1 VGRALY
7 EVRPFFEKRSYMQQK
22 DVPEVLGSKG
32 VSVEVVEELSEFKG
46 EPAWLT
52 EKRLEA
58 WRTFEKMSMPTLRDE
73 AWRYTDISDVKIEDF
88 APYTPSADVSSEEDL
103 PDAVR
108 ALIREGEENSALLV
122 QHNSET
128 AYSRVDEKLL
138 QKGIVFTDLH
148 TALREHEGL
157 IKERLFGLVPMD
169 YDKFAALSAAAFS
182 GGSFL
187 YVPRGV
193 DVEVPI
199 QSYRWLDVVG
209 SIMPRTLVVVEE
221 GASVTYIDE
230 YASADGEEPAFSNGA
245 VELYVGQGAS
255 LRYVSLQNWER
266 NVLHF
271 NTIRSSTEKDA
282 TINSLV
288 VSLGSQLSRTN
299 VEAGLVASGSDSEM
313 LGLYFADSNQLLDH
327 HTLQD
332 HISPN
337 AHSDL
342 LYKGALRDES
352 LTVFS
357 GLIRVEPGAQKTDA
371 YQTNRNIILGT
382 DEAFA
387 VSLPNLEIMADDV
400 KCSHGSTTGQV
411 DETELFY
418 LMSRGIPRREAE
430 KLVVFGFFGE
440 VTSRIPLPGLKEKLD
455 RAIEGKIGL
464 GFEERVA

>member
-1 VGRALY
+1 
-7 EVRPFFEKRSYMQQK
+7 MQK
-22 DVPEVLGSKG
+22 NGVPEILKSKG
-32 VSVEVVEELSEFKG
+32 IGAEVVEALSGFKG
-46 EPAWLT
+46 EPTWLK
-52 EKRLEA
+52 EKRFEA
-58 WRTFEKMSMPTLRDE
+58 WRAFEKTPMPTLRDE
-73 AWRYTDISDVKIEDF
+73 AWRYTDISDVRIEDF
-88 APYTPSADVSSEEDL
+88 VPYAPSPDASSEQDL
-103 PDAVR
+103 PDAVQ

-122 QHNSET
+122 QHNSES
-128 AYSRVDEKLL
+128 AYTRVDEELL
-138 QKGIVFTDLH
+138 QKGVVFTDLH
-148 TALREHEGL
+148 TALIEHEDL
-157 IKERLFGLVPMD
+157 IKEKLFGLVPLD
-169 YDKFAALSAAAFS
+169 YDKFAALSAAVFS

-193 DVEVPI
+193 QVEVPI

-245 VELYVGQGAS
+245 VELYVGEGAN

-299 VEAGLVASGSDSEM
+299 VEAGLTAAGGDSEM
-313 LGLYFADSNQLLDH
+313 LGLYFADSNQVLDH

-382 DEAFA
+382 DDAFA

-418 LMSRGIPRREAE
+418 LMSRGIPRHEAE

-440 VTSRIPLPGLKEKLD
+440 VTSRVPLRGLKEKLD

>member
-1 VGRALY
+1 MKEERCHMSANG
-7 EVRPFFEKRSYMQQK
+7 
-22 DVPEVLGSKG
+22 VPEVLGRTGIG
-32 VSVEVVEELSEFKG
+32 VEAVKALSAFKEEPS
-46 EPAWLT
+46 WLT

-58 WRTFEKMSMPTLRDE
+58 LRTFEELPMPTLRDE
-73 AWRYTDISDVKIEDF
+73 EWRYTDVSDIDLQEFVPY
-88 APYTPSADVSSEEDL
+88 APSPDVESESDL
-103 PDAVR
+103 PDAVQR
-108 ALIREGEENSALLV
+108 LIGEGEENSALLV

-128 AYSRVDEKLL
+128 TYSRIDEELER
-138 QKGIVFTDLH
+138 KGVVFTDLH
-148 TALREHEGL
+148 SALKTHGDL
-157 IKERLFGLVPMD
+157 LKERLFELVPAG

-193 DVEVPI
+193 QVEVPI
-199 QSYRWLDVVG
+199 QSYRWLDAAG
-209 SIMPRTLVVVEE
+209 SIMPRTLAVVEE
-221 GASVTYIDE
+221 GASLTYIDE
-230 YASADGEEPAFSNGA
+230 YASAEGEDLALSNGA
-245 VELYVGQGAS
+245 VELFVGEGANV
-255 LRYVSLQNWER
+255 RYVSLQNWAR
-266 NVLHF
+266 NVVHF
-271 NTIRSSTEKDA
+271 NTIRSKTGKDA

-288 VSLGSQLSRTN
+288 VSFGANLARTN
-299 VEAGLVASGSDSEM
+299 VEAGLSAPGSDSEM
-313 LGLYFADSNQLLDH
+313 LGIYFADEDQLIDH

-332 HISPN
+332 HLAPN

-352 LTVFS
+352 LTVFK

-371 YQTNRNIILGT
+371 YQTNRNLILGT
-382 DEAFA
+382 DEAMA

-411 DETELFY
+411 DETDLFY
-418 LMSRGIPRREAE
+418 LMSRGIPRVEAE

-440 VTSRIPLPGLKEKLD
+440 VTSRIPLKGLKEKLD

>member
-1 VGRALY
+1 MSANV
-7 EVRPFFEKRSYMQQK
+7 
-22 DVPEVLGSKG
+22 VPEVLKGSRM
-32 VSVEVVEELSEFKG
+32 SEETVEALSSFKD
-46 EPAWLT
+46 EPGWLT
-52 EKRLEA
+52 EKRLGA
-58 WRTFEKMSMPTLRDE
+58 WRAFEALPMPTLRDE
-73 AWRYTDISDVKIEDF
+73 AWRYTDISDVSPEDF
-88 APYTPSADVSSEEDL
+88 SSYLPSPDVSSEDDL
-103 PDAVR
+103 PEAVQK
-108 ALIREGEENSALLV
+108 LIGEGEENSALLV
-122 QHNSET
+122 QHNSDT
-128 AYSRVDEKLL
+128 TFQRMDDEL
-138 QKGIVFTDLH
+138 QNKGVVFTDLH
-148 TALREHEGL
+148 TALREYEDL
-157 IKERLFGLVPMD
+157 IKERLFKLVPED
-169 YDKFAALSAAAFS
+169 YDKFSALSAALFA

-199 QSYRWLDVVG
+199 QSYRWLDVTG
-209 SIMPRTLVVVEE
+209 SIMPRTLVVVED

-230 YASADGEEPAFSNGA
+230 YASTDGEDLAFSNGA
-245 VELYVGQGAS
+245 VELYVGEGAN

-271 NTIRSSTEKDA
+271 NTIRSKTEKDA
-282 TINSLV
+282 TINGLV
-288 VSLGSQLSRTN
+288 VSFGSQLSRTN
-299 VEAGLVASGSDSEM
+299 VEAGLSAAGSDSEM
-313 LGLYFADSNQLLDH
+313 LGLYFADSNQVLDH

-332 HISPN
+332 HVSPN

-352 LTVFS
+352 IAVFS

-371 YQTNRNIILGT
+371 YQTNRNLILGT
-382 DEAFA
+382 DDAFA

-440 VTSRIPLPGLKEKLD
+440 VTGRVPLGGLKEKLD

>member
-1 VGRALY
+1 MSANG
-7 EVRPFFEKRSYMQQK
+7 
-22 DVPEVLGSKG
+22 VPEVLRRKG
-32 VSVEVVEELSEFKG
+32 MSEGTVKALSSLKG
-46 EPAWLT
+46 EPNWLT

-58 WRTFEKMSMPTLRDE
+58 WQGFESLPMPTLRDE
-73 AWRYTDISDVKIEDF
+73 AWRYTDISDVRIEDF
-88 APYTPSADVSSEEDL
+88 LPYASSPDVKSEEDL

-108 ALIREGEENSALLV
+108 RLIREGEENSALLV

-128 AYSRVDEKLL
+128 TFSRVDEELAR
-138 QKGIVFTDLH
+138 KGVVFTDLH
-148 TALREHEGL
+148 TALADREEL
-157 IKERLFGLVPMD
+157 VREKLFGLVPGD
-169 YDKFAALSAAAFS
+169 YDKFAALSAAAFA

-187 YVPRGV
+187 YVPRGMV
-193 DVEVPI
+193 VEVPI

-209 SIMPRTLVVVEE
+209 SIMPRTLVIVEE
-221 GASVTYIDE
+221 GASVAYIDE
-230 YASADGEEPAFSNGA
+230 YASADGEDPAFSNGA
-245 VELYVGQGAS
+245 VELYVGEGAT

-271 NTIRSSTEKDA
+271 NTIRSQTEKDA
-282 TINSLV
+282 TIRSLV
-288 VSLGSQLSRTN
+288 VSFGSQLSRTN
-299 VEAGLVASGSDSEM
+299 IEAGLSASGGDSEM
-313 LGLYFADSNQLLDH
+313 LGLYFADQNQVLDH

-332 HISPN
+332 HIAPN

-352 LTVFS
+352 IAVFS

-371 YQTNRNIILGT
+371 YQTNRNLILGT
-382 DEAFA
+382 DDAFA

-411 DETELFY
+411 DETDLFY

-440 VTSRIPLPGLKEKLD
+440 ITSRIPLKGLKEKLD
-455 RAIEGKIGL
+455 RAIESKIGL

>member
-1 VGRALY
+1 
-7 EVRPFFEKRSYMQQK
+7 MQQK
-22 DVPEVLGSKG
+22 EAPGILRNKG
-32 VSVEVVEELSEFKG
+32 ISAEAVEALSAFKG
-46 EPAWLT
+46 EPEWLR
-52 EKRLEA
+52 EKRLQA
-58 WRTFEKMSMPTLRDE
+58 WRAFERIPMPTLRDE
-73 AWRYTDISDVKIEDF
+73 AWRYTDISDVVIEDF
-88 APYTPSADVSSEEDL
+88 IPYAPSPEVSSEGDL
-103 PDAVR
+103 PEAVQR
-108 ALIREGEENSALLV
+108 LIAEGEENSALMV

-128 AYSRVDEKLL
+128 AYSRMAEELER
-138 QKGIVFTDLH
+138 KGVVFTDLH
-148 TALREHEGL
+148 TALREHEDL
-157 IKERLFGLVPMD
+157 IRDRLFGLVPED

-199 QSYRWLDVVG
+199 QSYRWLDVIG
-209 SIMPRTLVVVEE
+209 SIMPRTLVVVGEN
-221 GASVTYIDE
+221 ASVTYIDE
-230 YASADGEEPAFSNGA
+230 YASADGEDPAFSNGA

-271 NTIRSSTEKDA
+271 NTIRSETEKDA

-299 VEAGLVASGSDSEM
+299 VEAGLTAPGSDSEM
-313 LGLYFADSNQLLDH
+313 LGLYFADSNQVLDH

-332 HISPN
+332 HISHT

-352 LTVFS
+352 ATVFS

-382 DEAFA
+382 DDAFA

-418 LMSRGIPRREAE
+418 LMSRGIPRHEAE

-440 VTSRIPLPGLKEKLD
+440 VTSRVPLKGLKEKLD

-464 GFEERVA
+464 GFGERAA

>member
-1 VGRALY
+1 
-7 EVRPFFEKRSYMQQK
+7 MQQK
-22 DVPEVLGSKG
+22 EAPGILRNKG
-32 VSVEVVEELSEFKG
+32 ISAEVVEALSAFKG
-46 EPAWLT
+46 EPEWLR
-52 EKRLEA
+52 EKRLQA
-58 WRTFEKMSMPTLRDE
+58 WRTFESLPMPTLRDE
-73 AWRYTDISDVKIEDF
+73 AWRYTDISDVVIEDF
-88 APYTPSADVSSEEDL
+88 IPYAPSPEVSSEGDL
-103 PDAVR
+103 PEAVQR
-108 ALIREGEENSALLV
+108 LIAEGEENSALMV

-128 AYSRVDEKLL
+128 AYSRMDEELER
-138 QKGIVFTDLH
+138 KGVVFTDLH
-148 TALREHEGL
+148 TALREHEDL
-157 IKERLFGLVPMD
+157 VKDRLFGLVPED

-221 GASVTYIDE
+221 NASVTYIDE
-230 YASADGEEPAFSNGA
+230 YASADGEDPAFSNGA

-271 NTIRSSTEKDA
+271 NTIRSETEKDA

-299 VEAGLVASGSDSEM
+299 VEAGLTAPGSDSEM
-313 LGLYFADSNQLLDH
+313 LGLYFADSNQVLDH

-332 HISPN
+332 HISHT

-352 LTVFS
+352 VTVFS

-382 DEAFA
+382 DDAFA

-418 LMSRGIPRREAE
+418 LMSRGIPRHEAE

-440 VTSRIPLPGLKEKLD
+440 VTSRVPLKGLKEKLD

-464 GFEERVA
+464 GFGERAA

>member
-1 VGRALY
+1 MSTNG
-7 EVRPFFEKRSYMQQK
+7 
-22 DVPEVLGSKG
+22 VPEVLKSRG
-32 VSVEVVEELSEFKG
+32 VSVETVKALSAFKD

-52 EKRLEA
+52 EKRLKA
-58 WRTFEKMSMPTLRDE
+58 WRTFEQTPMPTLRDE
-73 AWRYTDISDVKIEDF
+73 AWRYTDISDVRFEDF
-88 APYTPSADVSSEEDL
+88 VPYAPSPDVASEGDL
-103 PDAVR
+103 PAAVQR
-108 ALIREGEENSALLV
+108 LIKEGEENSALLV

-128 AYSRVDEKLL
+128 TFIRVDEELSR
-138 QKGIVFTDLH
+138 KGVVFTDLH
-148 TALREHEGL
+148 TALREHEDL
-157 IKERLFGLVPMD
+157 VKERLFGLVPEG

-199 QSYRWLDVVG
+199 QSYRWLDVTG

-221 GASVTYIDE
+221 RATVTYIDE

-245 VELYVGQGAS
+245 VELYVGEGAS

-271 NTIRSSTEKDA
+271 NTIRSQTEKDA
-282 TINSLV
+282 TIRSLV
-288 VSLGSQLSRTN
+288 VSFGSQLSRTN
-299 VEAGLVASGSDSEM
+299 VEAGLSAAGGDSEM
-313 LGLYFADSNQLLDH
+313 LGLYFADQNQVLDH

-332 HISPN
+332 HIAPN

-352 LTVFS
+352 IAVFS

-371 YQTNRNIILGT
+371 YQTNRNLILGT
-382 DEAFA
+382 DDAFA

-411 DETELFY
+411 DETDLFY

-440 VTSRIPLPGLKEKLD
+440 VTSRIPLRGLKEKLD

>member
-1 VGRALY
+1 MSARG
-7 EVRPFFEKRSYMQQK
+7 
-22 DVPEVLGSKG
+22 VPEVLKSKG
-32 VSVEVVEELSEFKG
+32 ISEETVKALSSLKS
-46 EPAWLT
+46 EPGWLA

-58 WRTFEKMSMPTLRDE
+58 WRSFESLPMPTLRDE
-73 AWRYTDISDVKIEDF
+73 AWRYTDVSDVRIEDF
-88 APYTPSADVSSEEDL
+88 LPYSPSPDVESEDDL
-103 PDAVR
+103 PEAVR
-108 ALIREGEENSALLV
+108 RLIQEGEENSALLV

-128 AYSRVDEKLL
+128 TYSRVDEDLAS
-138 QKGIVFTDLH
+138 KGVVFTDLH
-148 TALREHEGL
+148 TALAEHEDL
-157 IKERLFGLVPMD
+157 VKEKLFGLVPGD
-169 YDKFAALSAAAFS
+169 YDKFAALSAAAFA

-193 DVEVPI
+193 DVEIPI
-199 QSYRWLDVVG
+199 QSYRWLDVDG
-209 SIMPRTLVVVEE
+209 SIMPRTLVIVEE
-221 GASVTYIDE
+221 GASVAYIDE
-230 YASADGEEPAFSNGA
+230 YASADGEDPAFSNGA
-245 VELYVGQGAS
+245 VELYVGEGS
-255 LRYVSLQNWER
+255 NLRYVSLQNWER

-271 NTIRSSTEKDA
+271 NTIRSQTEKDA
-282 TINSLV
+282 TVRSLV
-288 VSLGSQLSRTN
+288 VSFGSQLSRTN
-299 VEAGLVASGSDSEM
+299 VEAGLSASGGDSEM
-313 LGLYFADSNQLLDH
+313 LGLYFADQNQVLDH

-332 HISPN
+332 HIAPN

-352 LTVFS
+352 MAVFS

-371 YQTNRNIILGT
+371 YQTNRNLILGT
-382 DEAFA
+382 DDAFA

-411 DETELFY
+411 DETDLFY

-440 VTSRIPLPGLKEKLD
+440 ITSRIPLKGLKEKLD

>member
-1 VGRALY
+1 
-7 EVRPFFEKRSYMQQK
+7 MQQK
-22 DVPEVLGSKG
+22 EVPEILRSKG
-32 VSVEVVEELSEFKG
+32 ISAEVVEALSNLNN
-46 EPAWLT
+46 EPAWLA

-58 WRTFEKMSMPTLRDE
+58 WRTFENTLMPTLRDE
-73 AWRYTDISDVKIEDF
+73 AWRYTDISDVSIEDF
-88 APYTPSADVSSEEDL
+88 LPYAPSPDVSSEGDL
-103 PDAVR
+103 PEAVQM
-108 ALIREGEENSALLV
+108 LIREGEENSALIV

-128 AYSRVDEKLL
+128 AYSRIDEELTR
-138 QKGIVFTDLH
+138 KGVVFTDLH
-148 TALREHEGL
+148 TALEEHEDL
-157 IKERLFGLVPMD
+157 VREYLFGLVPED

-199 QSYRWLDVVG
+199 QSYRWLDVIG
-209 SIMPRTLVVVEE
+209 SIMPRTLVVVAE

-245 VELYVGQGAS
+245 VELYVGEGAN

-299 VEAGLVASGSDSEM
+299 VEAGLTAAGSDSEM
-313 LGLYFADSNQLLDH
+313 LGLYFADTEQVLDH

-332 HISPN
+332 HIAPN

-352 LTVFS
+352 LAVFS

-371 YQTNRNIILGT
+371 YQTNRNLILGT
-382 DEAFA
+382 DDAMA
-387 VSLPNLEIMADDV
+387 VSLPRLEIQADDV

-430 KLVVFGFFGE
+430 KLVVYGFFGE
-440 VTSRIPLPGLKEKLD
+440 VTSRIPLRGLKEKLD
-455 RAIEGKIGL
+455 QAIEGKIGL
-464 GFEERVA
+464 GFEERAA

>member
-1 VGRALY
+1 
-7 EVRPFFEKRSYMQQK
+7 MQK
-22 DVPEVLGSKG
+22 NGVPEVLKNKG
-32 VSVEVVEELSEFKG
+32 ISAEVVETLSRFKN
-46 EPAWLT
+46 EPAWFT

-58 WRTFEKMSMPTLRDE
+58 WRSFEQMPMPTLRDE

-88 APYTPSADVSSEEDL
+88 APYAPSPDVVDEGDL
-103 PDAVR
+103 PVAVQM
-108 ALIREGEENSALLV
+108 LINEGEENSALV
-122 QHNSET
+122 VHHNSEMT
-128 AYSRVDEKLL
+128 YSRVDEELEA
-138 QKGIVFTDLH
+138 KGVVFADLH
-148 TALREHEGL
+148 TALAEHEEL
-157 IKERLFGLVPMD
+157 VKEKLFGLVPAG

-193 DVEVPI
+193 DVEMPV
-199 QSYRWLDVVG
+199 QSYHWLDVLG
-209 SIMPRTLVVVEE
+209 SIMPRTLVIVEE

-245 VELYVGQGAS
+245 VELYAAQGAS
-255 LRYVSLQNWER
+255 LRYVSLQNWGR

-282 TINSLV
+282 TIRSLV

-299 VEAGLVASGSDSEM
+299 VEAGLLATGSDSEM
-313 LGLYFADSNQLLDH
+313 LGLYFADSSQVLDH

-411 DETELFY
+411 DETDLFY

-440 VTSRIPLPGLKEKLD
+440 VTSRIPLRGLKEKLD

>member
-1 VGRALY
+1 
-7 EVRPFFEKRSYMQQK
+7 MQQK
-22 DVPEVLGSKG
+22 EVPEVLRSKG
-32 VSVEVVEELSEFKG
+32 INTEVVEALSDFKR
-46 EPAWLT
+46 EPRWLK
-52 EKRLEA
+52 EKRLHA
-58 WRTFEKMSMPTLRDE
+58 WRTFERMSMPTLRDE
-73 AWRYTDISDVKIEDF
+73 AWRYTDISDVSIEDF
-88 APYTPSADVSSEEDL
+88 ALYTPSPDVTSEGDL
-103 PDAVR
+103 PEAVQT
-108 ALIREGEENSALLV
+108 LIREGEENSALLV

-128 AYSRVDEKLL
+128 TYSRVDEELARR
-138 QKGIVFTDLH
+138 GVVFTDLH
-148 TALREHEGL
+148 TALEEHEDL
-157 IKERLFGLVPMD
+157 VREYLFGLVPED

-230 YASADGEEPAFSNGA
+230 YASADDEDPAFSNGA
-245 VELYVGQGAS
+245 VELYVGEGAN

-271 NTIRSSTEKDA
+271 NTIRSFTEKDA

-299 VEAGLVASGSDSEM
+299 VEAGLTASGSDSEM
-313 LGLYFADSNQLLDH
+313 LGLYFADTEQVLDH

-332 HISPN
+332 HIAPN

-352 LTVFS
+352 LAIFS

-371 YQTNRNIILGT
+371 YQTNRNLILGT
-382 DEAFA
+382 DDAFA
-387 VSLPNLEIMADDV
+387 VSLPRLEIQADDV
-400 KCSHGSTTGQV
+400 RCSHGSTTGQV
-411 DETELFY
+411 DEVELFY

-430 KLVVFGFFGE
+430 KLVVYGFFGE
-440 VTSRIPLPGLKEKLD
+440 VTSRIPLRGLKEKLD

-464 GFEERVA
+464 GFEERAA

>member
-1 VGRALY
+1 
-7 EVRPFFEKRSYMQQK
+7 MQQK
-22 DVPEVLGSKG
+22 EVPVILRSKG
-32 VSVEVVEELSEFKG
+32 ISAEVVEALSDFKN
-46 EPAWLT
+46 EPDWLK
-52 EKRLEA
+52 EKRLGA
-58 WRTFEKMSMPTLRDE
+58 WRMFESMPMPTLRDE
-73 AWRYTDISDVKIEDF
+73 AWRYTDISDVSIEDF
-88 APYTPSADVSSEEDL
+88 TPYASSPEANSEEDL
-103 PDAVR
+103 PEAVQT
-108 ALIREGEENSALLV
+108 LIREGEENSALLV

-128 AYSRVDEKLL
+128 AFSRVDEELARR
-138 QKGIVFTDLH
+138 GVVFTDLH
-148 TALREHEGL
+148 TALEEHEDLVREH
-157 IKERLFGLVPMD
+157 LFGLVPED

-230 YASADGEEPAFSNGA
+230 YASADDEDPAFSNGA
-245 VELYVGQGAS
+245 VELYVGEGAN

-299 VEAGLVASGSDSEM
+299 VEAGLTAAGGDSEM
-313 LGLYFADSNQLLDH
+313 LGLYFADMEQVLDH

-332 HISPN
+332 HIAPN

-352 LTVFS
+352 LAVFS

-371 YQTNRNIILGT
+371 YQTNRNLILGT
-382 DEAFA
+382 DEAMA

-400 KCSHGSTTGQV
+400 RCSHGSTTGQV
-411 DETELFY
+411 DEVELFY

-430 KLVVFGFFGE
+430 KLVVYGFFGE
-440 VTSRIPLPGLKEKLD
+440 VTSRIPLRGLKEKLD
-455 RAIEGKIGL
+455 RAIEGKIGF
-464 GFEERVA
+464 GFEERAA

>member
-1 VGRALY
+1 M
-7 EVRPFFEKRSYMQQK
+7 STNN
-22 DVPEVLGSKG
+22 VPEILRSKG
-32 VSVEVVEELSEFKG
+32 ISAETVKALSSFKN
-46 EPAWLT
+46 EPGWLT
-52 EKRLEA
+52 EKRLDA
-58 WRTFEKMSMPTLRDE
+58 WGFFEKIPMPTLRDE
-73 AWRYTDISDVKIEDF
+73 AWRYTDISDVRVENF
-88 APYTPSADVSSEEDL
+88 MPYTPSPDVTSEEDL
-103 PDAVR
+103 PEPVQT
-108 ALIREGEENSALLV
+108 LIKEGEE
-122 QHNSET
+122 H
-128 AYSRVDEKLL
+128 SR
-138 QKGIVFTDLH
+138 KGVILTDLH
-148 TALREHEGL
+148 TALEEHEDL
-157 IKERLFGLVPMD
+157 VKEKLFGLVPLD
-169 YDKFAALSAAAFS
+169 YDKFAALNAAAVS

-199 QSYRWLDVVG
+199 QSYHWLDVAG
-209 SIMPRTLVVVEE
+209 SVMPRTLVVVEE

-230 YASADGEEPAFSNGA
+230 YASA
-245 VELYVGQGAS
+245 
-255 LRYVSLQNWER
+255 QNWER

-271 NTIRSSTEKDA
+271 NTIRSSTGKDA
-282 TINSLV
+282 TVNSLV

-299 VEAGLVASGSDSEM
+299 VEAGLVAEGSDSEM
-313 LGLYFADSNQLLDH
+313 LGMYFADSDQVLDH

-352 LTVFS
+352 LAVFS

-371 YQTNRNIILGT
+371 YQTNRNLILGT
-382 DEAFA
+382 DEAMA

-411 DETELFY
+411 DDVELFY
-418 LMSRGIPRREAE
+418 LMSRGIPRKEAE

-440 VTSRIPLPGLKEKLD
+440 VTSRVPFKGLKQKLD

>member
-1 VGRALY
+1 
-7 EVRPFFEKRSYMQQK
+7 MQK
-22 DVPEVLGSKG
+22 NGVPEILKSKG
-32 VSVEVVEELSEFKG
+32 IGADVVEALSGFKG
-46 EPAWLT
+46 EPAWLK

-58 WRTFEKMSMPTLRDE
+58 WRAFEKTPMPTLRDE
-73 AWRYTDISDVKIEDF
+73 AWRYTDISDVRIEDF
-88 APYTPSADVSSEEDL
+88 VPYAPSPDASSEQDL
-103 PDAVR
+103 PDAVQ

-122 QHNSET
+122 QHNSES
-128 AYSRVDEKLL
+128 AYTRVDEELL
-138 QKGIVFTDLH
+138 QKGVVFTDLH
-148 TALREHEGL
+148 TALIEHEDL
-157 IKERLFGLVPMD
+157 IKEKLFGLVPLD
-169 YDKFAALSAAAFS
+169 YDKFAALSAAVFS

-193 DVEVPI
+193 QVEVPI

-245 VELYVGQGAS
+245 VELYVGEGAN

-299 VEAGLVASGSDSEM
+299 VEAGLTAAGGDSEM
-313 LGLYFADSNQLLDH
+313 LGLYFADSNQVIDH

-382 DEAFA
+382 DDAFA

-418 LMSRGIPRREAE
+418 LMSRGIPRHEAE

-440 VTSRIPLPGLKEKLD
+440 VTSRVPLWGLKEKLD

>member
-1 VGRALY
+1 
-7 EVRPFFEKRSYMQQK
+7 MQQK
-22 DVPEVLGSKG
+22 EAPGILRNKG
-32 VSVEVVEELSEFKG
+32 ISAEVVEALSAFKG
-46 EPAWLT
+46 EPGWLT
-52 EKRLEA
+52 EKRLQA
-58 WRTFEKMSMPTLRDE
+58 WRTFENLPMPTLRDE
-73 AWRYTDISDVKIEDF
+73 AWRYTDISDVVIEDF
-88 APYTPSADVSSEEDL
+88 IPYASSPVVSSEGDL
-103 PDAVR
+103 PQAVQG
-108 ALIREGEENSALLV
+108 LIAEGEENSALVV

-128 AYSRVDEKLL
+128 AYSRMDEELER
-138 QKGIVFTDLH
+138 KGVVFTDLH
-148 TALREHEGL
+148 TALREHEDL
-157 IKERLFGLVPMD
+157 VKDRLFGLVPED

-187 YVPRGV
+187 YVPCGV

-221 GASVTYIDE
+221 NASVTYIDE
-230 YASADGEEPAFSNGA
+230 YASASEAGEDPAFSNGA

-271 NTIRSSTEKDA
+271 NTIRSETEKDA

-299 VEAGLVASGSDSEM
+299 VEAGLTAPGSDSEM
-313 LGLYFADSNQLLDH
+313 LGLYFADSNQVLDH

-332 HISPN
+332 HISHT

-352 LTVFS
+352 VTVFS

-371 YQTNRNIILGT
+371 YQTNRNLILGT
-382 DEAFA
+382 DDAFA

-418 LMSRGIPRREAE
+418 LMSRGIPRHEAE

-440 VTSRIPLPGLKEKLD
+440 VTSRVPLKGLKEKLD

-464 GFEERVA
+464 GFGERAA

>member
-1 VGRALY
+1 
-7 EVRPFFEKRSYMQQK
+7 MQQK
-22 DVPEVLGSKG
+22 EVPEILRSKG
-32 VSVEVVEELSEFKG
+32 ISAEVVEALSDFKN
-46 EPAWLT
+46 EPDWLK
-52 EKRLEA
+52 EKRLGA
-58 WRTFEKMSMPTLRDE
+58 WRMFESMPMPTLRDE
-73 AWRYTDISDVKIEDF
+73 AWRYTDISDVSIEDF
-88 APYTPSADVSSEEDL
+88 TPYASSPEANSEEDL
-103 PDAVR
+103 PEAVQT
-108 ALIREGEENSALLV
+108 LIREGEENSALLV

-128 AYSRVDEKLL
+128 AFSRVDEELARR
-138 QKGIVFTDLH
+138 GVVFTDLH
-148 TALREHEGL
+148 TALEEHEDLVREH
-157 IKERLFGLVPMD
+157 LFGLVSED

-230 YASADGEEPAFSNGA
+230 YASADDEDPAFSNGA
-245 VELYVGQGAS
+245 VELYVGEGAN

-299 VEAGLVASGSDSEM
+299 VEAGLTAAGGDSEM
-313 LGLYFADSNQLLDH
+313 LGLYFADMEQVLDH

-332 HISPN
+332 HIAPN

-352 LTVFS
+352 LAVFS

-371 YQTNRNIILGT
+371 YQTNRNLILGT
-382 DEAFA
+382 DEAMA

-400 KCSHGSTTGQV
+400 RCSHGSTTGQV
-411 DETELFY
+411 DEVELFY

-430 KLVVFGFFGE
+430 KLVVYGFFGE
-440 VTSRIPLPGLKEKLD
+440 VTSRIPLRGLKEKLD

-464 GFEERVA
+464 GFEERAA

>member
-1 VGRALY
+1 MSAKG
-7 EVRPFFEKRSYMQQK
+7 
-22 DVPEVLGSKG
+22 VPEVLKSKG
-32 VSVEVVEELSEFKG
+32 ISEETVKALSSLKS
-46 EPAWLT
+46 EPGWLA

-58 WRTFEKMSMPTLRDE
+58 WRSFESLPMPTLRDE
-73 AWRYTDISDVKIEDF
+73 AWRYTDISDVRIEDF
-88 APYTPSADVSSEEDL
+88 LPYSPSPDVESEDDL
-103 PDAVR
+103 PEAVR
-108 ALIREGEENSALLV
+108 RLIREGEENSALLV

-128 AYSRVDEKLL
+128 TYSRVDEDLTS
-138 QKGIVFTDLH
+138 KGVVFTDLH
-148 TALREHEGL
+148 TALAEHEDL
-157 IKERLFGLVPMD
+157 VKEKLFGLVPGD
-169 YDKFAALSAAAFS
+169 YDKFAALSAAAFA

-193 DVEVPI
+193 DVEIPI

-209 SIMPRTLVVVEE
+209 SIMPRTLVIVEE
-221 GASVTYIDE
+221 GASVAYIDE
-230 YASADGEEPAFSNGA
+230 YASADGEDPAFSNGA
-245 VELYVGQGAS
+245 VELYVGEGS
-255 LRYVSLQNWER
+255 NLRYVSLQNWER

-271 NTIRSSTEKDA
+271 NTIRSQTEKDA
-282 TINSLV
+282 TVRSLV
-288 VSLGSQLSRTN
+288 VSFGSQLSRTN
-299 VEAGLVASGSDSEM
+299 VEAGLSASGGDSEM
-313 LGLYFADSNQLLDH
+313 LGLYFADQNQVLDH

-332 HISPN
+332 HIAPN

-352 LTVFS
+352 MAVFS

-371 YQTNRNIILGT
+371 YQTNRNLILGT
-382 DEAFA
+382 DDAFA

-411 DETELFY
+411 DETDLFY

-440 VTSRIPLPGLKEKLD
+440 ITSRIPLKGLKEKLD

>member
-1 VGRALY
+1 
-7 EVRPFFEKRSYMQQK
+7 MQK
-22 DVPEVLGSKG
+22 NGVPEILKSKG
-32 VSVEVVEELSEFKG
+32 IGAEVVEALSGFKG
-46 EPAWLT
+46 EPAWLK

-58 WRTFEKMSMPTLRDE
+58 WRAFEKTPMPTLRDE
-73 AWRYTDISDVKIEDF
+73 AWRYTDISDVRIEDF
-88 APYTPSADVSSEEDL
+88 VPYAPSPDASSEQDL
-103 PDAVR
+103 PDGVR

-122 QHNSET
+122 QHNSEST
-128 AYSRVDEKLL
+128 YTRVDEELL
-138 QKGIVFTDLH
+138 QKGVVFTDLH
-148 TALREHEGL
+148 TALLEHEDL
-157 IKERLFGLVPMD
+157 IKEKLFGLVPLD
-169 YDKFAALSAAAFS
+169 YDKFAALSAAVFS

-193 DVEVPI
+193 QVEVPI

-245 VELYVGQGAS
+245 VELYVGEGAN

-299 VEAGLVASGSDSEM
+299 VEAGLTAAGGDSEM
-313 LGLYFADSNQLLDH
+313 LGLYFADSNQVIDH

-352 LTVFS
+352 LTIFS

-382 DEAFA
+382 DDAFA

-418 LMSRGIPRREAE
+418 LMSRGIPRHEAE

-440 VTSRIPLPGLKEKLD
+440 VTSRVPLRGLKEKLD

>member
-1 VGRALY
+1 MSANG
-7 EVRPFFEKRSYMQQK
+7 
-22 DVPEVLGSKG
+22 VPEVLRSKG
-32 VSVEVVEELSEFKG
+32 MSEGTVKALSSLKG
-46 EPAWLT
+46 EPNWLT

-58 WRTFEKMSMPTLRDE
+58 WRGFESLPMPTLRDE
-73 AWRYTDISDVKIEDF
+73 AWRYTDISDVRIEDF
-88 APYTPSADVSSEEDL
+88 LPYASSPDVKSEEDL

-108 ALIREGEENSALLV
+108 RLIREGEENSALLV

-128 AYSRVDEKLL
+128 TFSRVDEELAR
-138 QKGIVFTDLH
+138 KGVIFTDLH
-148 TALREHEGL
+148 TALADHEEL
-157 IKERLFGLVPMD
+157 VKEKLFGLVPGD
-169 YDKFAALSAAAFS
+169 YDKFAALSAAAFA

-193 DVEVPI
+193 AVEVPI

-209 SIMPRTLVVVEE
+209 SIMPRTLVIVEE
-221 GASVTYIDE
+221 GASVAYIDE
-230 YASADGEEPAFSNGA
+230 YASADGEDPAFSNGA
-245 VELYVGQGAS
+245 VELYVGEGAS

-271 NTIRSSTEKDA
+271 NTIRSQTEKDA

-288 VSLGSQLSRTN
+288 VSFGSQLSRTN
-299 VEAGLVASGSDSEM
+299 VEAGLSAAGGDSEM
-313 LGLYFADSNQLLDH
+313 LGLYFADQNQVLDH

-332 HISPN
+332 HLAPN

-342 LYKGALRDES
+342 VYKGALRDES
-352 LTVFS
+352 MAVFS

-371 YQTNRNIILGT
+371 YQTNRNLILGT
-382 DEAFA
+382 DDAMA

-411 DETELFY
+411 DATDLFY
-418 LMSRGIPRREAE
+418 LMSRGIPRPEAE

-440 VTSRIPLPGLKEKLD
+440 VTSRIPLKGLKEKLD

>member
-1 VGRALY
+1 MSANG
-7 EVRPFFEKRSYMQQK
+7 
-22 DVPEVLGSKG
+22 VPEVLRSKG
-32 VSVEVVEELSEFKG
+32 MSEGTVKALSSLKG
-46 EPAWLT
+46 EPNWLT
-52 EKRLEA
+52 EERLEA
-58 WRTFEKMSMPTLRDE
+58 WRGFESLPMPTLRDE
-73 AWRYTDISDVKIEDF
+73 AWRYTDISDVRIEDF
-88 APYTPSADVSSEEDL
+88 LPYASSPDVKSEEDL

-108 ALIREGEENSALLV
+108 RLIREGEENSALLV

-128 AYSRVDEKLL
+128 TFSRVDEELAR
-138 QKGIVFTDLH
+138 KGVIFTDLH
-148 TALREHEGL
+148 TALADHEEL
-157 IKERLFGLVPMD
+157 VKEKLFGLVPGD
-169 YDKFAALSAAAFS
+169 YDKFAALSAAAFA

-193 DVEVPI
+193 AVEVPI

-209 SIMPRTLVVVEE
+209 SIMPRTLVIVEE
-221 GASVTYIDE
+221 GASVAYIDE
-230 YASADGEEPAFSNGA
+230 YASADGEDPAFSNGA
-245 VELYVGQGAS
+245 VELYVGEGAS

-271 NTIRSSTEKDA
+271 NTIRSQTEKDA
-282 TINSLV
+282 TIRSLV
-288 VSLGSQLSRTN
+288 VSFGSQLSRTN
-299 VEAGLVASGSDSEM
+299 IEAGLSASGGDSEM
-313 LGLYFADSNQLLDH
+313 LGLYFADQNQVLDH

-332 HISPN
+332 HIAPN

-352 LTVFS
+352 IAVFS

-371 YQTNRNIILGT
+371 YQTNRNLILGT
-382 DEAFA
+382 DDAFA

-411 DETELFY
+411 DETDLFY

-440 VTSRIPLPGLKEKLD
+440 ITSRIPLKGLKEKLD

>member
-1 VGRALY
+1 
-7 EVRPFFEKRSYMQQK
+7 MQQK
-22 DVPEVLGSKG
+22 EAPEILRNKG
-32 VSVEVVEELSEFKG
+32 ISAEVVEALSRFKG
-46 EPAWLT
+46 EPEWLK
-52 EKRLEA
+52 EKRFDA
-58 WRTFEKMSMPTLRDE
+58 WRTFEELPMPTLRDE
-73 AWRYTDISDVKIEDF
+73 AWRYTDISDVTLEDF
-88 APYTPSADVSSEEDL
+88 LPYAPSPDVASEGDL
-103 PDAVR
+103 PEAVQR
-108 ALIREGEENSALLV
+108 LIDEGEKNSALLV

-128 AYSRVDEKLL
+128 TYSRMDEELSR
-138 QKGIVFTDLH
+138 KGVVFTDLH
-148 TALREHEGL
+148 TALQEHEE
-157 IKERLFGLVPMD
+157 IVREKLFGLVPEG
-169 YDKFAALSAAAFS
+169 YDKFAALNAAAFS
-182 GGSFL
+182 GGSLL

-193 DVEVPI
+193 AVEVPI
-199 QSYRWLDVVG
+199 QSYRWLDIVG

-230 YASADGEEPAFSNGA
+230 YASADGEDPAFSNGA
-245 VELYVGQGAS
+245 VELYVGEGAN

-271 NTIRSSTEKDA
+271 NTIRSSTGKDA
-282 TINSLV
+282 TVNSLV

-299 VEAGLVASGSDSEM
+299 VEAGLTAPGGDSEM
-313 LGLYFADSNQLLDH
+313 LGLYFADSNQVLDH

-332 HISPN
+332 HISHN

-352 LTVFS
+352 ITVFS

-382 DEAFA
+382 DDAFA
-387 VSLPNLEIMADDV
+387 VSLPKLEIMADDV

-440 VTSRIPLPGLKEKLD
+440 VTSRIPLRGLKEKLD

>member
-1 VGRALY
+1 MSANG
-7 EVRPFFEKRSYMQQK
+7 
-22 DVPEVLGSKG
+22 VPEVLRSKG
-32 VSVEVVEELSEFKG
+32 MSEGTVKALSSLKG
-46 EPAWLT
+46 EPNWLT
-52 EKRLEA
+52 EERLEA
-58 WRTFEKMSMPTLRDE
+58 WRGFESLPMPTLRDE
-73 AWRYTDISDVKIEDF
+73 AWRYTDISDVRIEDF
-88 APYTPSADVSSEEDL
+88 LPYASSPDVKSEEDL

-108 ALIREGEENSALLV
+108 RLIREGEENSALLV

-128 AYSRVDEKLL
+128 TFSRVDEELAR
-138 QKGIVFTDLH
+138 KGVVFTDLH
-148 TALREHEGL
+148 TALADHEEL
-157 IKERLFGLVPMD
+157 VKEKLFGLVPGD
-169 YDKFAALSAAAFS
+169 YDKFAALSAAAFA

-193 DVEVPI
+193 AVEVPI

-209 SIMPRTLVVVEE
+209 SIMPRTLVIVEE
-221 GASVTYIDE
+221 GASVAYIDE
-230 YASADGEEPAFSNGA
+230 YASADGEDPAFSNGA
-245 VELYVGQGAS
+245 VELYVGEGAS

-271 NTIRSSTEKDA
+271 NTIRSQTEKDA
-282 TINSLV
+282 TIRSLV
-288 VSLGSQLSRTN
+288 VSFGSQLSRTN
-299 VEAGLVASGSDSEM
+299 IEAGLSASGGDSEM
-313 LGLYFADSNQLLDH
+313 LGLYFADQNQVLDH

-332 HISPN
+332 HIAPN

-352 LTVFS
+352 IAVFS

-371 YQTNRNIILGT
+371 YQTNRNLILGT
-382 DEAFA
+382 DDAFA

-411 DETELFY
+411 DETDLFY

-440 VTSRIPLPGLKEKLD
+440 ITSRIPLKGLKEKLD

>member
-1 VGRALY
+1 
-7 EVRPFFEKRSYMQQK
+7 MQQK
-22 DVPEVLGSKG
+22 EAPEVLKSKG
-32 VSVEVVEELSEFKG
+32 INLESVKALSSFKD
-46 EPAWLT
+46 EPDWLR

-58 WRTFEKMSMPTLRDE
+58 WRSFECLPMPTLRDE
-73 AWRYTDISDVKIEDF
+73 AWRYTDISDVTIEDF
-88 APYTPSADVSSEEDL
+88 LPYAPSPDVASEADL
-103 PDAVR
+103 PDAVQR
-108 ALIREGEENSALLV
+108 LIREGEENSALLV

-128 AYSRVDEKLL
+128 AYSRVDVELSRR
-138 QKGIVFTDLH
+138 GVVFTDLH
-148 TALREHEGL
+148 TALAEHEDL
-157 IKERLFGLVPMD
+157 VREKLFGLVPSD

-187 YVPRGV
+187 YVTRGV

-230 YASADGEEPAFSNGA
+230 YASADGEDPAFSNGV
-245 VELYVGQGAS
+245 VELYVGEGAN

-271 NTIRSSTEKDA
+271 NTIRSKTEKDA

-288 VSLGSQLSRTN
+288 VSLGSQLSRTD
-299 VEAGLVASGSDSEM
+299 VEAGLAAAGSDSEM
-313 LGLYFADSNQLLDH
+313 LGLYFADQNQ
-327 HTLQD
+327 
-332 HISPN
+332 
-337 AHSDL
+337 
-342 LYKGALRDES
+342 
-352 LTVFS
+352 V
-357 GLIRVEPGAQKTDA
+357 
-371 YQTNRNIILGT
+371 LGT
-382 DEAFA
+382 DDAFA
-387 VSLPNLEIMADDV
+387 VSLPRLEILADDV

-411 DETELFY
+411 DETDLFY

-440 VTSRIPLPGLKEKLD
+440 ITSRIPLKGLKDKLD

>member
-1 VGRALY
+1 MSTDVVPEILRSNGVSAETIRAL
-7 EVRPFFEKRSYMQQK
+7 SA
-22 DVPEVLGSKG
+22 L
-32 VSVEVVEELSEFKG
+32 KG
-46 EPAWLT
+46 EPDWLL

-58 WRTFEKMSMPTLRDE
+58 WRTFEGIPMPGLREE

-88 APYTPSADVSSEEDL
+88 APYAPSPDVSSERDL
-103 PDAVR
+103 PDTVQ
-108 ALIREGEENSALLV
+108 ALLKEGEQNSALLV

-128 AYSRVDEKLL
+128 AYSRADEELAR
-138 QKGIVFTDLH
+138 KGVVFTDLH
-148 TALREHEGL
+148 TALEEHEDL
-157 IKERLFGLVPMD
+157 VKEKLFGLVPMD

-193 DVEVPI
+193 DIEVPI
-199 QSYRWLDVVG
+199 QSYRWLDVAG

-221 GASVTYIDE
+221 GSSVTYIDE
-230 YASADGEEPAFSNGA
+230 YASADNEELAFSNGA
-245 VELYVGQGAS
+245 VELYVGEGSS
-255 LRYVSLQNWER
+255 LRYVSIQNWER

-271 NTIRSSTEKDA
+271 NTIRSKTEKDA

-288 VSLGSQLSRTN
+288 VSLGSSLSRTN
-299 VEAGLVASGSDSEM
+299 VEAGLEAPGSDSEM
-313 LGLYFADSNQLLDH
+313 LGLYFADSDQLLDH

-332 HISPN
+332 HLAPN

-352 LTVFS
+352 LAVFS

-371 YQTNRNIILGT
+371 YQTNRNLILGT
-382 DEAFA
+382 DEAMA

-411 DETELFY
+411 DDVELFY
-418 LMSRGIPRREAE
+418 LMSRGIPRKEAE

-440 VTSRIPLPGLKEKLD
+440 VTSRIPFKGLKEKLD

>member
-1 VGRALY
+1 MSTNG
-7 EVRPFFEKRSYMQQK
+7 
-22 DVPEVLGSKG
+22 VPEGLKSKG
-32 VSVEVVEELSEFKG
+32 VSAETVKALSAFKS
-46 EPAWLT
+46 EPGWLT

-58 WRTFEKMSMPTLRDE
+58 WHTFEQMPMPTLRDE
-73 AWRYTDISDVKIEDF
+73 EWRYTDISDVRIEDF
-88 APYTPSADVSSEEDL
+88 LPYAPSPDVAREGDL
-103 PDAVR
+103 PDAVQR
-108 ALIREGEENSALLV
+108 LIKEGEENSALLV

-128 AYSRVDEKLL
+128 TYVRMDEELEK
-138 QKGIVFTDLH
+138 KGVLFTDLH
-148 TALREHEGL
+148 TALREHEDL
-157 IKERLFGLVPMD
+157 VKERLFGLVPED

-199 QSYRWLDVVG
+199 QSYRWLDVTG
-209 SIMPRTLVVVEE
+209 SIMPRTVVVVDD

-230 YASADGEEPAFSNGA
+230 YASASAEDPAFSNGA
-245 VELYVGQGAS
+245 VELYVGEGAN

-271 NTIRSSTEKDA
+271 NTIRSQTEKDA

-299 VEAGLVASGSDSEM
+299 VEAGLTASGSDSEM
-313 LGLYFADSNQLLDH
+313 LGLYFADTEQVLDH

-332 HISPN
+332 HIAPN

-352 LTVFS
+352 LAVFS

-371 YQTNRNIILGT
+371 YQTNRNLILGT
-382 DEAFA
+382 DDA
-387 VSLPNLEIMADDV
+387 M
-400 KCSHGSTTGQV
+400 
-411 DETELFY
+411 
-418 LMSRGIPRREAE
+418 
-430 KLVVFGFFGE
+430 
-440 VTSRIPLPGLKEKLD
+440 
-455 RAIEGKIGL
+455 
-464 GFEERVA
+464 

>member
-1 VGRALY
+1 MSTNG
-7 EVRPFFEKRSYMQQK
+7 
-22 DVPEVLGSKG
+22 VPEILRSKG
-32 VSVEVVEELSEFKG
+32 ISAEIVKALSSFKN
-46 EPAWLT
+46 EPGWLT

-58 WRTFEKMSMPTLRDE
+58 WGFFEKIPMPTLRDE
-73 AWRYTDISDVKIEDF
+73 AWRYTDISDVRVEDF
-88 APYTPSADVSSEEDL
+88 VPYAPSPDATNEEDL
-103 PDAVR
+103 PEAVQT
-108 ALIREGEENSALLV
+108 LIKEGEENSALLV

-128 AYSRVDEKLL
+128 ALVRVDEELSR
-138 QKGIVFTDLH
+138 KGVIFTDLH
-148 TALREHEGL
+148 TALEEHEGL
-157 IKERLFGLVPMD
+157 IKEKLFGLVPMH
-169 YDKFAALSAAAFS
+169 YDKFAALNAAVIS
-182 GGSFL
+182 GGPFL

-199 QSYRWLDVVG
+199 QSYHWLDVVG

-230 YASADGEEPAFSNGA
+230 YASAYHEETAFSNGA
-245 VELYVGQGAS
+245 VELYIGQGAH

-271 NTIRSSTEKDA
+271 NTIRSSTGKDA

-299 VEAGLVASGSDSEM
+299 VEAGLVAEGSDSEM
-313 LGLYFADSNQLLDH
+313 LGMYFADSDQVLDH

-352 LTVFS
+352 LAVFS

-371 YQTNRNIILGT
+371 YQTNRNLILGT
-382 DEAFA
+382 DEAMA

-411 DETELFY
+411 DDVELFY
-418 LMSRGIPRREAE
+418 LMSRGIPRKEAE

-440 VTSRIPLPGLKEKLD
+440 VTSRIPFKGLKQKLD

>member
-1 VGRALY
+1 MSTNG
-7 EVRPFFEKRSYMQQK
+7 
-22 DVPEVLGSKG
+22 VPEVLKSRGI
-32 VSVEVVEELSEFKG
+32 SVETLKALSAFKD

-52 EKRLEA
+52 ERRLSA
-58 WRTFEKMSMPTLRDE
+58 WRTFEETPMPTLRDE
-73 AWRYTDISDVKIEDF
+73 AWRYTDISDVRIEDF
-88 APYTPSADVSSEEDL
+88 VPYAPSPDVSTEGDL
-103 PDAVR
+103 PDAVQR
-108 ALIREGEENSALLV
+108 LIKEGEENSALLV

-128 AYSRVDEKLL
+128 TFVRVDEELSR
-138 QKGIVFTDLH
+138 KGVVFTNLH
-148 TALREHEGL
+148 TALKEHEDLVKG
-157 IKERLFGLVPMD
+157 RLFGLVPEG

-193 DVEVPI
+193 AIEVPI
-199 QSYRWLDVVG
+199 QSYRWLDVTG

-221 GASVTYIDE
+221 GASLTYIDE
-230 YASADGEEPAFSNGA
+230 YASAGGEEPALSDGA
-245 VELYVGQGAS
+245 VELFVGQGANVH
-255 LRYVSLQNWER
+255 YVSLQNWER
-266 NVLHF
+266 NMLHF
-271 NTIRSSTEKDA
+271 NTIRSSAGRDA
-282 TINSLV
+282 VINSLV
-288 VSLGSQLSRTN
+288 VSLGSELSRTN
-299 VEAGLVASGSDSEM
+299 VEAGLEGPGSDSEM
-313 LGLYFADSNQLLDH
+313 LGLYFADSNQVLDH

-332 HISPN
+332 HLAPN

-352 LTVFS
+352 LAVFS

-371 YQTNRNIILGT
+371 YQTNRNLILGT
-382 DEAFA
+382 DEAMA

-411 DETELFY
+411 DDVELFY

-440 VTSRIPLPGLKEKLD
+440 VTSRIPLRGLKEKLD
-455 RAIEGKIGL
+455 KAIEAKIGL

>member
-1 VGRALY
+1 
-7 EVRPFFEKRSYMQQK
+7 MQK
-22 DVPEVLGSKG
+22 NGVPEILKSKG
-32 VSVEVVEELSEFKG
+32 IGPEVVEMLSGFKG
-46 EPAWLT
+46 EPAWLK

-58 WRTFEKMSMPTLRDE
+58 WRAFEKTPMPTLRDE
-73 AWRYTDISDVKIEDF
+73 AWRYTDISDVRIEDF
-88 APYTPSADVSSEEDL
+88 APYAASPDVSSEQDL
-103 PDAVR
+103 PDGVR

-122 QHNSET
+122 QHNSEST
-128 AYSRVDEKLL
+128 YTRVDEELL
-138 QKGIVFTDLH
+138 QKGVVFTDLH
-148 TALREHEGL
+148 TALIEHEDL
-157 IKERLFGLVPMD
+157 IKERLFGLVPVD
-169 YDKFAALSAAAFS
+169 YDKFAALSAAVFS

-187 YVPRGV
+187 YVPREV
-193 DVEVPI
+193 EVEVPI
-199 QSYRWLDVVG
+199 QSYRWLDVIG
-209 SIMPRTLVVVEE
+209 SIMPRTLVIVEE
-221 GASVTYIDE
+221 NASVTYIDE
-230 YASADGEEPAFSNGA
+230 YASAEGEEPAFSNGA
-245 VELYVGQGAS
+245 VELYVAEGAN

-271 NTIRSSTEKDA
+271 NTIRSSTEKDS

-299 VEAGLVASGSDSEM
+299 VEAGLTAAGGDSEM
-313 LGLYFADSNQLLDH
+313 LGLYFADSNQVIDH

-382 DEAFA
+382 DDAFA

-440 VTSRIPLPGLKEKLD
+440 VTGRVPLGGLKEKLD